1 MSTNSTL
8 NLTSDQTQLLQQMFG
23 DLASL
28 DYDYKYDD
36 DFGSGV
42 FNQLWDKVTK
52 MWSSPL
58 FLIHLL
64 TFIMLQFLTI
74 VLDNFCNCN
83 GLEMASA
90 DDLLYDADNQL
101 SKYQKQWLTQ
111 YIKVW
116 DVIINEEDN

>member
-1 MSTNSTL
+1 MSNSTL
-8 NLTSDQTQLLQQMFG
+8 KLTSDQVQLLSQMFG

-28 DYDYKYDD
+28 DYDDKYND
-36 DFGSGV
+36 DFGSDV

-58 FLIHLL
+58 FLVHLL
-64 TFIMLQFLTI
+64 TFIMLQFMTI

-90 DDLLYDADNQL
+90 DDLLYDGDNQL
-101 SKYQKQWLTQ
+101 TQYQKDWLTQ
-111 YIKVW
+111 YINVW
-116 DVIINEEDN
+116 DVVVDQED

>member
-1 MSTNSTL
+1 MTTNSTL
-8 NLTSDQTQLLQQMFG
+8 NLTSDQAQLLQQMFG

-52 MWSSPL
+52 MWFIPS

-64 TFIMLQFLTI
+64 TFYYATI
-74 VLDNFCNCN
+74 LDN
-83 GLEMASA
+83 S
-90 DDLLYDADNQL
+90 
-101 SKYQKQWLTQ
+101 
-111 YIKVW
+111 VR
-116 DVIINEEDN
+116 

>member
-1 MSTNSTL
+1 MSNSTL
-8 NLTSDQTQLLQQMFG
+8 KLTSDQAQLLSQMFG

-28 DYDYKYDD
+28 DYDEKYND
-36 DFGSGV
+36 DFGSDV

-58 FLIHLL
+58 FLVHLL
-64 TFIMLQFLTI
+64 TFIMLQFMTI

-90 DDLLYDADNQL
+90 DDLLYDGDNQL
-101 SKYQKQWLTQ
+101 TQYQKDWLTQ
-111 YIKVW
+111 YINVW
-116 DVIINEEDN
+116 DVVVDQED

>member
-8 NLTSDQTQLLQQMFG
+8 NLTSDQVQLLSQMFG

-28 DYDYKYDD
+28 DYDDKYND
-36 DFGSGV
+36 DFGSDV

-64 TFIMLQFLTI
+64 TFIMLQFMTI

-90 DDLLYDADNQL
+90 DDLLYDGDNQL
-101 SKYQKQWLTQ
+101 TQYQKDWLTQ

-116 DVIINEEDN
+116 DVIINEED

>member
-1 MSTNSTL
+1 MTDSTL
-8 NLTSDQTQLLQQMFG
+8 KLTSDQVQLLSQMFG

-28 DYDYKYDD
+28 DYDDKYND

-58 FLIHLL
+58 FLVHLL

-90 DDLLYDADNQL
+90 DDLLYDGDNQL
-101 SKYQKQWLTQ
+101 TQYQKDWLTQ

-116 DVIINEEDN
+116 DVIINEED

>member
-36 DFGSGV
+36 DFVTGV

-52 MWSSPL
+52 M
-58 FLIHLL
+58 
-64 TFIMLQFLTI
+64 
-74 VLDNFCNCN
+74 
-83 GLEMASA
+83 
-90 DDLLYDADNQL
+90 
-101 SKYQKQWLTQ
+101 
-111 YIKVW
+111 
-116 DVIINEEDN
+116 